1 MIPFLKSSAAMCV
14 TFCVAACR
22 RLFVAR
28 RAARGLMLLC
38 CAALLFSAAPLRAQ
52 PRSSAA
58 AGINN
63 LSAPVPSPLLTG
75 KRAFISYELGDVTA
89 FPSQYSG
96 GPERA
101 YSEFMA
107 AMKTWGHYEL
117 VLDPKDADLVFAIR
131 FVDPPGIGIPQVR
144 LGILDAKTG
153 FSLWG
158 FVEQVN
164 FAFHKKNR
172 DADFSATIQQLETDV
187 EALVIASSAAPATK
201 IP

>member
-1 MIPFLKSSAAMCV
+1 MIPFLKSSASMCV
-14 TFCVAACR
+14 TFCVTACLR
-22 RLFVAR
+22 VFAAR
-28 RAARGLMLLC
+28 RVSRGAMLLC
-38 CAALLFSAAPLRAQ
+38 CTALLFSATPVRAQ
-52 PRSSAA
+52 LRSSAA

-63 LSAPVPSPLLTG
+63 LSAPVPAPLLNG
-75 KRAFISYELGDVTA
+75 KRAFISYELGDVSA
-89 FPSQYSG
+89 FPLVYSG

-107 AMKTWGHYEL
+107 AMKTWGRYEL

-131 FVDPPGIGIPQVR
+131 FVDPPGIVPQVR

-201 IP
+201 GP